1 MQIGLI
7 KSLKEVLL
15 IQSWVGNVESNFYYK
30 PKVGFDV
37 IINKRERERERQR
50 DRERVNVI
58 GWCVHMLEVLL
69 FEIFFLDKG
78 FIIR

>member
-15 IQSWVGNVESNFYYK
+15 IQSYVGNIESNFSYK

-37 IINKRERERERQR
+37 IINKRERERER
-50 DRERVNVI
+50 VNVI
-58 GWCVHMLEVLL
+58 AWCVYMVEVWL
-69 FEIFFLDKG
+69 FDFFILDKG
-78 FIIR
+78 FIVW

>member
-15 IQSWVGNVESNFYYK
+15 IQSYVGNIESNFSYK

-37 IINKRERERERQR
+37 IINKRERERER
-50 DRERVNVI
+50 VNVI
-58 GWCVHMLEVLL
+58 GWCVYMVEVLL
-69 FEIFFLDKG
+69 FEYFF
-78 FIIR
+78 FFR

>member
-15 IQSWVGNVESNFYYK
+15 IQSYVGNIESNFSYK

-37 IINKRERERERQR
+37 IINKRERERERE
-50 DRERVNVI
+50 RERVNVI
-58 GWCVHMLEVLL
+58 AWCVYMVEVWL
-69 FEIFFLDKG
+69 FDFFFLDKG
-78 FIIR
+78 FIVW

>member
-15 IQSWVGNVESNFYYK
+15 IQSYVGNIESNFSYK

-37 IINKRERERERQR
+37 IINKRERERER
-50 DRERVNVI
+50 VNVI
-58 GWCVHMLEVLL
+58 AWCVYMVEVWL
-69 FEIFFLDKG
+69 FDFFFLDKG
-78 FIIR
+78 FIVW

>member
-15 IQSWVGNVESNFYYK
+15 IQSYVGNIESNFSYK

-37 IINKRERERERQR
+37 IINKRERER
-50 DRERVNVI
+50 VNVI
-58 GWCVHMLEVLL
+58 GWCVYMVEVWL
-69 FEIFFLDKG
+69 FDFFFLDKG
-78 FIIR
+78 FIVW